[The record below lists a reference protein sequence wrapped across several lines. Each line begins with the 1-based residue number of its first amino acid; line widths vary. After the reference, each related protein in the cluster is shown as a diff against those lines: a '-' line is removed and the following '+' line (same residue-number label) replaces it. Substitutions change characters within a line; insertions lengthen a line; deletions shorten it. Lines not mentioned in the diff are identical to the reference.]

1 MMKILVRP
9 ALLAGLVLVLAAC
22 GERVIPPE
30 PETVSLFKD
39 VTVHFTPDD
48 STLFDSPF
56 ASARDKGRVM
66 ATYREM
72 KNGRGPAR
80 VTLRLA
86 VRPIRKDIRNMVDR
100 WDRAGWIRLIRPDM
114 EPVELV
120 RFMTAYGGTIEH
132 EVDITHLAPLL
143 TGHCEFEVF
152 IDTWVSPAWKVD
164 AELVFTP
171 DAAGGVNPPTWAA
184 GVLFPDGGL
193 TAERPEVTAEVTI
206 PAGTR
211 WIEVA
216 VITTGHCTDGR
227 DADEFITKDN
237 VLLVD
242 GQEVY
247 RWRPWRDDC
256 GDFRA
261 VNPYCA
267 KWADGSWSSDYSR
280 SGWCP
285 GDVADPEFIDLSE
298 WLTPGSHLV
307 TWKVEDIR
315 PKDPEDEDEDGH
327 HGYWRVSASL
337 AGWR

>member
-1 MMKILVRP
+1 MKILARP
-9 ALLAGLVLVLAAC
+9 AILTAVLFVLVGC
-22 GERVIPPE
+22 GERVAPPA
-30 PETVSLFKD
+30 PGTVSLFRD
-39 VTVHFTPDD
+39 VTVHFTPGD
-48 STLFDSPF
+48 STLYDSPF

-72 KNGRGPAR
+72 DTGRGPVQVLLR
-80 VTLRLA
+80 FSVT
-86 VRPIRKDIRNMVDR
+86 PIRKDIRNMVDH
-100 WDRAGWIRLIRPDM
+100 WDRAGWIRLVKPGM
-114 EPVELV
+114 APVEMA
-120 RFMTAYGGTIEH
+120 RFMTAYGGAISH
-132 EVDITHLAPLL
+132 EVDVTHLAPLL
-143 TGHCEFEVF
+143 NGHCEFEVF

-164 AELVFTP
+164 AELLFVADAVGGTNTP
-171 DAAGGVNPPTWAA
+171 AWASGA
-184 GVLFPDGGL
+184 LFPEEGL
-193 TAERPEVTAEVTI
+193 TAEKPEVSVEVDI
-206 PAGTR
+206 PAHTR
-211 WIEVA
+211 WVEVA
-216 VITTGHCTDGR
+216 AITTGHCTDGT

-242 GQEVY
+242 GVEVY

-256 GDFRA
+256 EDFRN

-298 WLTPGSHLV
+298 WLTPGSHTL

-315 PKDPEDEDEDGH
+315 AKDPDDADGH

-337 AGWR
+337 AGWN